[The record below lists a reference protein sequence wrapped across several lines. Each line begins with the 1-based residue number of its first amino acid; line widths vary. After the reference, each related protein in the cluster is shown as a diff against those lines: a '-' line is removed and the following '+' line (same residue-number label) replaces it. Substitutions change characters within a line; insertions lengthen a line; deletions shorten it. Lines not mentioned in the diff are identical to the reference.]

1 MLMASLMSEDLQD
14 ALSSGPRTAA
24 ELQATLGISQPTLSR
39 LLATRPAEVC
49 RLGRARATRYAWR
62 RTVHGLAPSQPLYR
76 VTHAGQV
83 VRIGSLQVLQGGFW
97 FDDAEQPT
105 ASQWFDGLPWFLA
118 DMSPQGF
125 LGQRFVRQ
133 LAGMGLPEG
142 LSDWQDDHALVA
154 LACRGEDA
162 LGNLILGEE
171 SLTRWQETAATDVI
185 ALFDRAAHY
194 PRLAQ
199 AALAGDATGSS
210 AGGEQPKF
218 TAMVGEHAPC
228 AVIVKFSELISSP
241 VGRRWADLLVAE
253 HHALAV
259 MAAADQLSAQT
270 DILEASGRVF
280 LESRRFDRAGLRGR
294 SGLISLGAIDDEFV
308 GRRQSWLDTAEALA
322 QQGRLSSESVTRIA
336 WQQAFAMLIGNTDRH
351 FGNLSVCYEGRWPAE
366 VAPAYDMLPMLDA
379 PVRGELPERVFAPV
393 LPLICGDVIA
403 RDAAEAAVQFWRR
416 VTEDARISPEYR
428 ACAAE
433 RERLVLQCLSLN

>member
-1 MLMASLMSEDLQD
+1 MSEDLQD

-39 LLATRPAEVC
+39 LLATRTAEVC

-62 RTVHGLAPSQPLYR
+62 RAVRGLAPSQPLYR

-83 VRIGSLQVLQGGFW
+83 TRIGTLQVLQGGFW
-97 FDDAEQPT
+97 FDDIEQPA

-118 DMSPQGF
+118 DMRPQGF

-133 LAGMGLPEG
+133 LADMGLPES

-154 LACRGEDA
+154 LAYRGEDA
-162 LGNLILGEE
+162 LGNLILGEV
-171 SLTRWQETAATDVI
+171 SLTRWQETVGTEVI
-185 ALFDRAAHY
+185 ALADRAAHY

-199 AALAGDATGSS
+199 AALAGEATGSS

-218 TAMVGEHAPC
+218 TAMVDERG
-228 AVIVKFSELISSP
+228 AVIVKFSELVSSP
-241 VGRRWADLLVAE
+241 VGRRWADLIIAE

-259 MAAADQLSAQT
+259 MAEAGQPAAQT
-270 DILEASGRVF
+270 EIIEAEGRVF
-280 LESRRFDRAGLRGR
+280 LESCRFDRTGLRGR

-308 GRRQSWLDTAEALA
+308 GRRQHWLDTAEALA
-322 QQGRLSSESVTRIA
+322 QQGRLGPESVVRVA
-336 WQQAFAMLIGNTDRH
+336 WQQAFAVLIGNTDRH
-351 FGNLSVCYEGRWPAE
+351 FGNLSVCYEGRWPAI

-393 LPLICGDVIA
+393 LPLICGETIA
-403 RDAAEAAVQFWRR
+403 RDAAAAAALFWQR
-416 VTEDARISPEYR
+416 VAEDARISPAYR
-428 ACAAE
+428 ACAE
-433 RERLVLQCLSLN
+433 RRAQLVSALISYN